1 MPTPDKANAAIQVLK
16 PNMKIIQLTFVGK
29 LSFDY
34 NFELL
39 SPMEVKRLVE
49 PILQNAKTRPY
60 AIALFFATVSFGN
73 FWTFFFVAGNVYA
86 TISQVRLGVI
96 LLSKQKLKI
105 LGDKDLHMIFC
116 FTAISKYQYWSVKQM
131 IKTTNHSKIDPP
143 PPSIQILFLVIIFIV
158 GIREKLNTRLGS
170 INSSLTFRITLD

>member
-1 MPTPDKANAAIQVLK
+1 MPTPEKANAAIQVLK

-60 AIALFFATVSFGN
+60 DIALFFATVSFGN
-73 FWTFFFVAGNVYA
+73 F
-86 TISQVRLGVI
+86 
-96 LLSKQKLKI
+96 
-105 LGDKDLHMIFC
+105 
-116 FTAISKYQYWSVKQM
+116 
-131 IKTTNHSKIDPP
+131 
-143 PPSIQILFLVIIFIV
+143 
-158 GIREKLNTRLGS
+158 
-170 INSSLTFRITLD
+170 